1 MSKKIFAVFG
11 ATGNQGGS
19 VANFVLED
27 EELSKSYSVRIVVRN
42 TAKPAAR
49 ELAAKGA
56 EVLEA
61 DLDDEPRVREALQGV
76 HTVFVLTN
84 CEYFSIT
91 TNFVSSTL
99 SNSHHLVFD
108 HLSKARE
115 IEQSKKIADIAVA
128 QGVEFLIYSSLP
140 SAAKISDGVY
150 NDVQHFDGK
159 ADSEEYIRG
168 RPIKSAFYWPGCYM
182 QNFFSDFR
190 PYPAG
195 DGSFAITNLM
205 KPDTLVPLLDIT
217 DTGKYV
223 GAMLADPSKF
233 SGRDIAAAPSCY
245 SFEEVA
251 QEIGKATGRKVVYRQ
266 IPDDQFKAMLP
277 EGLQE
282 ELGGMFALF
291 RDFGLFGTDQKTKVS
306 EDAKEARQKPTSLQE
321 YVTKHAKE
329 FTDLLS

>member
-84 CEYFSIT
+84 F
-91 TNFVSSTL
+91 
-99 SNSHHLVFD
+99 FD